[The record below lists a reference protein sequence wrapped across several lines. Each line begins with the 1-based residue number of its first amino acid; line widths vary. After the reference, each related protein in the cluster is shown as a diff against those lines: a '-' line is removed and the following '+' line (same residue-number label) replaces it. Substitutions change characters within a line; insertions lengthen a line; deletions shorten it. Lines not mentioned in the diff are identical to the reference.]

1 MSGGEKPALTDDEAR
16 VQIQMSQT
24 EISRISA
31 SMAPGASA
39 GGGAGPFGST
49 SFEGRELNAMIDL
62 VDSANHTD
70 LENAGSALWKARD
83 ALKEAARELKGYIDE
98 VEWQGESGA
107 AFKDFGT
114 RLTKHAVSL
123 ADFADVAGTQ
133 ITVAGTGLASVR
145 SSMPARDGRMIK
157 KKVEDIPLPGRI
169 DGNADYTAAVKV
181 EKDRQEAIN
190 QMYRLASFYA
200 VSEERLAAQEPPVFE
215 GVLDANV
222 PPPRGRVIDDEVR
235 NSPSTSTLSDTAAS
249 RQGGNPGDSI
259 GAMARRSEAVSL
271 PQGTAGVA
279 SLDSVAGGV
288 SGAPRPEPLELPD
301 YDASMELNTVA
312 AQQIPVSGSGAQP
325 NSTPSGP
332 TGAPSAAGY
341 PSYGN
346 APYSL
351 PGGPP
356 RPAGPVGGSV
366 TGQRS
371 VTSPAV
377 GRPGAPDGRA
387 VAPGRPGAAGS
398 VAPGVGRASGVVGG
412 NPRAAGGSSGSR
424 IPRGTVVGGEGVSPG
439 RAVGG
444 RAGQT
449 GVVGANPAK
458 SSVRPGGRAAAGS
471 NGVVGTPRG
480 SASGSRSRGGGFTQ
494 GGAGLVRGPG
504 RSGSE
509 KDEQEP
515 TESSRPD
522 YLTEDE
528 ETWTGRRRGAV
539 PPVVE

>member
-1 MSGGEKPALTDDEAR
+1 MSGGGKPALSDDEAR

-31 SMAPGASA
+31 SMVPGS

-49 SFEGRELNAMIDL
+49 SFEGRELNSMIDL
-62 VDSANHTD
+62 VDSANHAD
-70 LENAGSALWKARD
+70 LENAGNALWKARD

-98 VEWQGESGA
+98 VEWQGDSGA
-107 AFKDFGT
+107 AFKVFGT
-114 RLTKHAVSL
+114 NLAKHAVSL

-145 SSMPARDGRMIK
+145 SSMPARDGRLIR

-169 DGNADYTAAVKV
+169 EGNADYAAAVKV

-200 VSEERLAAQEPPVFE
+200 VSEERLAAQEPPQFD
-215 GVLDANV
+215 GALKANV
-222 PPPRGRVIDDEVR
+222 PPPTTDRELIPGSQTVPSGAHLSGGAAPQSVAYRTSDIGTQVRSEGFESTPGPDRSVTVSAADGGTGRV
-235 NSPSTSTLSDTAAS
+235 SASDSA
-249 RQGGNPGDSI
+249 I
-259 GAMARRSEAVSL
+259 L
-271 PQGTAGVA
+271 PDRDA
-279 SLDSVAGGV
+279 SLEINSVSAPAVPRESSAPAPVGSGGPTSPGSGSGFTPSYV
-288 SGAPRPEPLELPD
+288 SNGVSPFQSGAPRSAGSSGVPRAVGRSGGP
-301 YDASMELNTVA
+301 
-312 AQQIPVSGSGAQP
+312 GSGA
-325 NSTPSGP
+325 
-332 TGAPSAAGY
+332 AAAG
-341 PSYGN
+341 SS
-346 APYSL
+346 AS
-351 PGGPP
+351 
-356 RPAGPVGGSV
+356 
-366 TGQRS
+366 
-371 VTSPAV
+371 
-377 GRPGAPDGRA
+377 GRPGAGGSVGPRGGRA
-387 VAPGRPGAAGS
+387 E
-398 VAPGVGRASGVVGG
+398 GVVGG

-424 IPRGTVVGGEGVSPG
+424 VPRGTVVGGEGVSPG
-439 RAVGG
+439 RSTGG
-444 RAGQT
+444 RTGQP

-458 SSVRPGGRAAAGS
+458 GSARAGGRGAASS

-480 SASGSRSRGGGFTQ
+480 GTNGTRPRGGGFTQ

-515 TESSRPD
+515 TASSRPD